1 MVLIAPKRRG
11 SNGTKI
17 PRCYQNL
24 NLLDLIDNYDMRHS
38 DIPDY
43 VAIEDSRNLV
53 RDTRSMCI
61 LNVDSDARARH
72 RAQREKILND
82 KRRIEELERD
92 MTELKSLVQKL
103 LEKNN
108 G

>member
-1 MVLIAPKRRG
+1 MRR
-11 SNGTKI
+11 
-17 PRCYQNL
+17 
-24 NLLDLIDNYDMRHS
+24 S

-43 VAIEDSRNLV
+43 VAIEDSRKLI

-82 KRRIEELERD
+82 KRRIDELEKD
-92 MTELKSLVQKL
+92 MTELKGLVQRL
-103 LEKNN
+103 LEKNH